1 MKTILEDNISYD
13 TKIKDFGVDSVNK
26 RIITTGDK
34 LIFLKEGKIEK
45 EVAGKIKNC
54 EVIRYIKEKNQL
66 FVSSIFFVS
75 TQNGKVYKCDGRRK
89 KIIEEVYD
97 FERTPEVV
105 DFTTGGKI
113 IFIENNTLCS
123 YDVNTKESY
132 ITQSFSENM
141 TKGNYRIFTSGE
153 NVILKYREL
162 HEKSNK
168 INIFDSK
175 LEKIFDIKTENNH
188 IYSKIVGIEYLAGTD
203 AGEIEIWNIIE
214 SEMYNS
220 IKISN
225 SRITFIEKN
234 DKNYFIGTGT
244 GDLIITDETFKIQVI
259 QNIFKNEITKIC
271 VIEDEIFVLGVE
283 NKIVKLK
290 IIDETNEVKN
300 NIQRMEFMEKY
311 NIHEDYYD
319 FFAVEKVTAI
329 NSFIKCMEIRK
340 IEYIPKNE
348 YIFKSLRSSISSR
361 KVCILSNEPYSQGEI
376 ATGLAFE
383 VKDTSWVNHEI
394 NISLKNILKLL
405 YKTYNGKMEDIEKIR
420 KEISHN
426 EFNILPPNELFKSW
440 EKQGVL
446 LLNSSLTAIEE
457 KTGEHNKF
465 WHPFTRD
472 LIEYISTKNENIVY
486 FLWGKDAEQFEKNIL
501 NGEIIKSNHPAKGGH
516 SEGEKDF
523 LKGDFFEK
531 TKDIINWL
539 GIKEI
544 I

>member
-214 SEMYNS
+214 AEMYNS

-244 GDLIITDETFKIQVI
+244 GDLIITDETFKIQVT

-319 FFAVEKVTAI
+319 FFTVEKVTAI

-348 YIFKSLRSSISSR
+348 YVFKALRSSISSR

-383 VKDTSWVNHEI
+383 VKNTSWVNHEI

-405 YKTYNGKMEDIEKIR
+405 YKTYTGKMEDIEKIR
-420 KEISHN
+420 KEICHN

-472 LIEYISTKNENIVY
+472 LMEYISIKNKNIVY
-486 FLWGKDAEQFEKNIL
+486 LLWGKDAEQFEKNIL

>member
-105 DFTTGGKI
+105 DITTGGKI

-319 FFAVEKVTAI
+319 FFTVEKVTAI

-348 YIFKSLRSSISSR
+348 YVFKALRSSISSR

-383 VKDTSWVNHEI
+383 VKNTSWVNHEI

-405 YKTYNGKMEDIEKIR
+405 YKTYTGKMEDIEKIR
-420 KEISHN
+420 KEICHN

-472 LIEYISTKNENIVY
+472 LMEYISTKNENIVY
-486 FLWGKDAEQFEKNIL
+486 LLWGKDAEQFEKKIL

>member
-319 FFAVEKVTAI
+319 FFTVEKVTAI

-348 YIFKSLRSSISSR
+348 YIFKALRSSISSR

-383 VKDTSWVNHEI
+383 VKNTSWVNHEI

-405 YKTYNGKMEDIEKIR
+405 YKTYAGKMEDIEKIR
-420 KEISHN
+420 KEICHN

-472 LIEYISTKNENIVY
+472 LMEYISAKNKNIVY
-486 FLWGKDAEQFEKNIL
+486 FLLGKDAEQFEKNIL

>member
-214 SEMYNS
+214 AEMYNS

-244 GDLIITDETFKIQVI
+244 GDLIITDETFKIQVT

-319 FFAVEKVTAI
+319 FFTVEKVAAI

-348 YIFKSLRSSISSR
+348 YIFKALRSSISSR

-383 VKDTSWVNHEI
+383 VKNTSWVNHEI

-405 YKTYNGKMEDIEKIR
+405 YKTYTGKMEDIEKIR
-420 KEISHN
+420 KEICHN

-446 LLNSSLTAIEE
+446 LLNSSLTTIEE

-472 LIEYISTKNENIVY
+472 LMEYISAKNENIVY
-486 FLWGKDAEQFEKNIL
+486 FLLGKDAEQFEKNIL
-501 NGEIIKSNHPAKGGH
+501 NGEVIKSNHPAKGGH

-531 TKDIINWL
+531 TKDMINWL

>member
-319 FFAVEKVTAI
+319 FFTVEKVTAI

-348 YIFKSLRSSISSR
+348 YVFKALRSSISSR

-383 VKDTSWVNHEI
+383 VKNTSWVNHEI

-405 YKTYNGKMEDIEKIR
+405 YKTYTGKMEDIEKIR
-420 KEISHN
+420 KEICHN

-472 LIEYISTKNENIVY
+472 LMEYISIKNENIVY
-486 FLWGKDAEQFEKNIL
+486 LLWGKDAEQFEKNIL

>member
-319 FFAVEKVTAI
+319 FFTVEKVTAI

-348 YIFKSLRSSISSR
+348 YVFKALRSSISSR

-383 VKDTSWVNHEI
+383 VKNTSWVNHEI

-405 YKTYNGKMEDIEKIR
+405 YKTYTGKMEDIEKIR
-420 KEISHN
+420 KEICHN

-472 LIEYISTKNENIVY
+472 LMVYISIKNENIVY
-486 FLWGKDAEQFEKNIL
+486 LLWGKDAEQFEKNIL

>member
-214 SEMYNS
+214 AEMYNS

-244 GDLIITDETFKIQVI
+244 GDLIITDETFKIQVT

-319 FFAVEKVTAI
+319 FFTVEKVTAI

-348 YIFKSLRSSISSR
+348 YIFKALRSSISSR

-383 VKDTSWVNHEI
+383 VKNTSWVNHEI

-405 YKTYNGKMEDIEKIR
+405 YKTYAGKMEDIEKIR

-472 LIEYISTKNENIVY
+472 LMEYISKKNENIVY
-486 FLWGKDAEQFEKNIL
+486 LLWGKDAEQFEKNIL

>member
-319 FFAVEKVTAI
+319 FFTVEKVTAI

-348 YIFKSLRSSISSR
+348 YVFKALRSSISSR

-383 VKDTSWVNHEI
+383 VKNTSWVNHEI

-405 YKTYNGKMEDIEKIR
+405 YKTYTGKMEDIEKIR
-420 KEISHN
+420 KEICHN

-472 LIEYISTKNENIVY
+472 LMEYISTKNENIVY
-486 FLWGKDAEQFEKNIL
+486 LLWGKDAEQFEKNIL

>member
-214 SEMYNS
+214 AEMYNS

-319 FFAVEKVTAI
+319 FFTVEKVTAI

-348 YIFKSLRSSISSR
+348 YVFKALRSSISSR

-383 VKDTSWVNHEI
+383 VKNTSWVNHEI

-405 YKTYNGKMEDIEKIR
+405 YKTYNGKMENIEKIR

-472 LIEYISTKNENIVY
+472 LMEYISTKNENIVY
-486 FLWGKDAEQFEKNIL
+486 LLWGKDAEQFEKNIL

>member
-26 RIITTGDK
+26 IIITTGDK

-75 TQNGKVYKCDGRRK
+75 TQNGKVYKCEGRRK

-244 GDLIITDETFKIQVI
+244 GDLIITDETFKIQVT

-319 FFAVEKVTAI
+319 FFTVEKVTAI

-348 YIFKSLRSSISSR
+348 YIFKALRSSISSR

-383 VKDTSWVNHEI
+383 VKNTSWVNHEI

-405 YKTYNGKMEDIEKIR
+405 YKTYAGKMEDIEKIR

-472 LIEYISTKNENIVY
+472 LMEYISTKNENIVY
-486 FLWGKDAEQFEKNIL
+486 LLWGKDAEQFEKNIL

>member
-319 FFAVEKVTAI
+319 FFTVEKVTAI

-348 YIFKSLRSSISSR
+348 YIFKALRSSISSR

-383 VKDTSWVNHEI
+383 VKNTSWVNHEI

-472 LIEYISTKNENIVY
+472 LMEYISAKNENMVY
-486 FLWGKDAEQFEKNIL
+486 LLWGKDAEQFEKNIL

>member
-319 FFAVEKVTAI
+319 FFTVEKVTAI

-348 YIFKSLRSSISSR
+348 YIFKALRSSISSR

-383 VKDTSWVNHEI
+383 VKNTSWVNHEI

-405 YKTYNGKMEDIEKIR
+405 YKTYTGKMEDIEKIR
-420 KEISHN
+420 KEICHN

-472 LIEYISTKNENIVY
+472 LMEYISTKNENMVY
-486 FLWGKDAEQFEKNIL
+486 LLWGKDAEQFEKNIL

>member
-132 ITQSFSENM
+132 LTQSFSENM

-319 FFAVEKVTAI
+319 FFTVEKVTAI

-348 YIFKSLRSSISSR
+348 YIFKALRSSISSR

-383 VKDTSWVNHEI
+383 VKNTSWVNHEI

-405 YKTYNGKMEDIEKIR
+405 YKTYTGKMEDIEKIR
-420 KEISHN
+420 KEICHN

-472 LIEYISTKNENIVY
+472 LMEYISTKNENIVY
-486 FLWGKDAEQFEKNIL
+486 LLWGKDAEQFEKNIL

>member
-283 NKIVKLK
+283 NKIVKFK

-319 FFAVEKVTAI
+319 FFTVEKVTAI

-348 YIFKSLRSSISSR
+348 YIFKALRSSISSR

-420 KEISHN
+420 TEISHN

-472 LIEYISTKNENIVY
+472 LMEYISAKNENIVY
-486 FLWGKDAEQFEKNIL
+486 LLWGKDAEQFEKNIL

-531 TKDIINWL
+531 TKDMINWL

>member
-89 KIIEEVYD
+89 KILEEVYD

-214 SEMYNS
+214 AEMYNS

-259 QNIFKNEITKIC
+259 QNVFKNEITKIC
-271 VIEDEIFVLGVE
+271 VIEDEIFLLSVE
-283 NKIVKLK
+283 NRIVKFK

-300 NIQRMEFMEKY
+300 NVQRMEFMEKY

-319 FFAVEKVTAI
+319 FFTVERVAAI

-348 YIFKSLRSSISSR
+348 YIFKALRSSLSSR
-361 KVCILSNEPYSQGEI
+361 KVCILSNEPYSHEET

-383 VKDTSWVNHEI
+383 VQNTSWVNHEI
-394 NISLKNILKLL
+394 NISLRNILKLL

-420 KEISHN
+420 KEIGRN
-426 EFNILPPNELFKSW
+426 EFAILPPDELFKSW

-446 LLNSSLTAIEE
+446 LLNSSLTTIAE
-457 KTGEHNKF
+457 KAGEHNKF

-472 LIEYISTKNENIVY
+472 LMEYISAKNENIVY
-486 FLWGKDAEQFEKNIL
+486 FLLGKDAEQFEKNIL
-501 NGEIIKSNHPAKGGH
+501 NGEIIKSNHPTKGGH

-531 TKDIINWL
+531 TKDMINWL

>member
-319 FFAVEKVTAI
+319 FFTVEKVTAI

-348 YIFKSLRSSISSR
+348 YVFKALRSSISSR

-383 VKDTSWVNHEI
+383 VKNTSWVNHEI

-405 YKTYNGKMEDIEKIR
+405 YKTYAGKMEDIEKIR
-420 KEISHN
+420 KEINHN

-472 LIEYISTKNENIVY
+472 LMEYISAKNENIVY
-486 FLWGKDAEQFEKNIL
+486 LLWGKDAEQFEKNIL

>member
-89 KIIEEVYD
+89 KILEEVYD

-214 SEMYNS
+214 AEMYNS

-259 QNIFKNEITKIC
+259 QNVFKNEITKIC
-271 VIEDEIFVLGVE
+271 VIEDEIFLLSVE
-283 NKIVKLK
+283 NRIVKFK

-319 FFAVEKVTAI
+319 FFTVEKVTAI

-348 YIFKSLRSSISSR
+348 YVFKALRSSISSR
-361 KVCILSNEPYSQGEI
+361 KVCILSNEPYSHGEI

-383 VKDTSWVNHEI
+383 VKNTSWVNHEI

-405 YKTYNGKMEDIEKIR
+405 YKTYVGKMEDIEKIR
-420 KEISHN
+420 KEIGHN
-426 EFNILPPNELFKSW
+426 HFDILPPDKLFKSW

-446 LLNSSLTAIEE
+446 LLNSSLTTIAE
-457 KTGEHNKF
+457 KTGEHNEF
-465 WHPFTRD
+465 WHPFTRE
-472 LIEYISTKNENIVY
+472 LMEYISTKNENIIY
-486 FLWGKDAEQFEKNIL
+486 LLLGKDTEQFEKNIL

-531 TKDIINWL
+531 TKDMINWL

>member
-214 SEMYNS
+214 AEMYNS

-244 GDLIITDETFKIQVI
+244 GDLIITDETFKIQVT

-319 FFAVEKVTAI
+319 FFTVEKVAAI

-348 YIFKSLRSSISSR
+348 YIFKALRNSISSR

-383 VKDTSWVNHEI
+383 VKNTSWVSHEI

-420 KEISHN
+420 KEIGHN
-426 EFNILPPNELFKSW
+426 EFAILPPNELFKSW

-446 LLNSSLTAIEE
+446 LLNSSLTTIEE

-472 LIEYISTKNENIVY
+472 LMEYISAKNENIVY
-486 FLWGKDAEQFEKNIL
+486 FLLGKDAEQFEKNIL
-501 NGEIIKSNHPAKGGH
+501 NGEVIKSNHPAKGGH

-523 LKGDFFEK
+523 LKGNFFEK
-531 TKDIINWL
+531 TKDTINWL

>member
-244 GDLIITDETFKIQVI
+244 GDLIITDETFKIQVT

-319 FFAVEKVTAI
+319 FFTVEKVTAI

-348 YIFKSLRSSISSR
+348 YIFKALRSSISSR

-383 VKDTSWVNHEI
+383 VKNTSWVNHEI

-405 YKTYNGKMEDIEKIR
+405 YKTYTGKMEDIEKIR
-420 KEISHN
+420 KEICHN

-472 LIEYISTKNENIVY
+472 LMEYISTKNKNMVY
-486 FLWGKDAEQFEKNIL
+486 LLWGKDAEQFEKNIL

>member
-214 SEMYNS
+214 AEMYNS

-319 FFAVEKVTAI
+319 FFTVEKVTAI

-348 YIFKSLRSSISSR
+348 YVFKALRSSISSR

-383 VKDTSWVNHEI
+383 VKNTSWVNHEI

-405 YKTYNGKMEDIEKIR
+405 YKTYTGKMEDIEKIR
-420 KEISHN
+420 KEICHN

-472 LIEYISTKNENIVY
+472 LMEYISTKNENIVY
-486 FLWGKDAEQFEKNIL
+486 LLWGKDAEQFEKNIL

-544 I
+544 K

>member
-319 FFAVEKVTAI
+319 FFTVEKVTAI

-348 YIFKSLRSSISSR
+348 YIFKALRSSISSR

-383 VKDTSWVNHEI
+383 VKNTSWVNHEI

-405 YKTYNGKMEDIEKIR
+405 YKTYAGKMEDIEKIR
-420 KEISHN
+420 KEICHN

-472 LIEYISTKNENIVY
+472 LMEYISIKNKNIVY
-486 FLWGKDAEQFEKNIL
+486 LLWGKDAEQFEKNIL

>member
-319 FFAVEKVTAI
+319 FFTVEKVAAI

-348 YIFKSLRSSISSR
+348 YIFKALRNSISSR

-383 VKDTSWVNHEI
+383 VKNTSWVNHEI

-405 YKTYNGKMEDIEKIR
+405 YKTYTGKMEDIEKIR
-420 KEISHN
+420 KEICHN

-446 LLNSSLTAIEE
+446 LLNSSLTTIAE
-457 KTGEHNKF
+457 KVGEHNKF

-472 LIEYISTKNENIVY
+472 LMEYISAKNENIVY
-486 FLWGKDAEQFEKNIL
+486 LLWGKDAEQFEKNIL
-501 NGEIIKSNHPAKGGH
+501 NGEVIKSNHPAKGGH

-531 TKDIINWL
+531 TKDMINWL

>member
-244 GDLIITDETFKIQVI
+244 GDLIITDETFKIQVT

-319 FFAVEKVTAI
+319 FFTVEKVTAI

-348 YIFKSLRSSISSR
+348 YIFKALRSSISSR

-383 VKDTSWVNHEI
+383 VKNTSWVNHEI

-405 YKTYNGKMEDIEKIR
+405 YKTYAGKMEDIEKIR

-472 LIEYISTKNENIVY
+472 LMEYISTKNENIVY
-486 FLWGKDAEQFEKNIL
+486 LLWGKDAEQFEKNIL

>member
-244 GDLIITDETFKIQVI
+244 GDLIITDETFKIQVT

-319 FFAVEKVTAI
+319 FFTVEKVTAI

-348 YIFKSLRSSISSR
+348 YIFKALRSSISSR

-383 VKDTSWVNHEI
+383 VKNTSWVNHEI

-405 YKTYNGKMEDIEKIR
+405 YKTYAGKMEDIEKIR

-472 LIEYISTKNENIVY
+472 LMEYISAKNENMVY
-486 FLWGKDAEQFEKNIL
+486 LLWGKDAEQFEKNIL

>member
-311 NIHEDYYD
+311 SIHEDYYD
-319 FFAVEKVTAI
+319 FFTVEKVTAI

-348 YIFKSLRSSISSR
+348 YVFKALRSSISSR

-383 VKDTSWVNHEI
+383 VKNTSWVNHEI

-405 YKTYNGKMEDIEKIR
+405 YKTYTGKMEDIEKIR
-420 KEISHN
+420 KEICHN

-472 LIEYISTKNENIVY
+472 LMEYISIKNENIVY
-486 FLWGKDAEQFEKNIL
+486 LLWGKDAEQFEKNIL

>member
-1 MKTILEDNISYD
+1 MKTILVDNISYD

-311 NIHEDYYD
+311 SIHEDYYD
-319 FFAVEKVTAI
+319 FFTVEKVTAI

-348 YIFKSLRSSISSR
+348 YVFKALRSSISSR

-383 VKDTSWVNHEI
+383 VKNTSWVNHEI

-405 YKTYNGKMEDIEKIR
+405 YKTYTGKMEDIEKIR
-420 KEISHN
+420 KEICHN

-472 LIEYISTKNENIVY
+472 LMEYISTKNENIVY
-486 FLWGKDAEQFEKNIL
+486 LLWGKDAEQFEKNIL

>member
-66 FVSSIFFVS
+66 FISSIFFVS

-214 SEMYNS
+214 AEMYNS

-319 FFAVEKVTAI
+319 FFTVEKVTAI

-348 YIFKSLRSSISSR
+348 YVFKALRSSISSR

-383 VKDTSWVNHEI
+383 VKNTSWVNHEI

-405 YKTYNGKMEDIEKIR
+405 YKTYTGKMEDIEKIR
-420 KEISHN
+420 KEICHN

-472 LIEYISTKNENIVY
+472 LMEYISTKNENIVY
-486 FLWGKDAEQFEKNIL
+486 LLWGKDAEQFEKNIL

>member
-311 NIHEDYYD
+311 SIHEDYYD
-319 FFAVEKVTAI
+319 FFTVEKVTAI

-348 YIFKSLRSSISSR
+348 YVFKALRSSISSR

-383 VKDTSWVNHEI
+383 VKNTSWVNHEI

-405 YKTYNGKMEDIEKIR
+405 YKTYTGKMEDIEKIR
-420 KEISHN
+420 KEICHN

-472 LIEYISTKNENIVY
+472 LMEYISTKNENIVY
-486 FLWGKDAEQFEKNIL
+486 LLWGKDAEQFEKNIL

-531 TKDIINWL
+531 TKNIINWL

>member
-214 SEMYNS
+214 AEMYNS

-259 QNIFKNEITKIC
+259 QNVFKNEITKIC

-319 FFAVEKVTAI
+319 FFTVEKVAAI

-348 YIFKSLRSSISSR
+348 YIFKALRSSISSR
-361 KVCILSNEPYSQGEI
+361 KVCILSNEPYSQEEI

-383 VKDTSWVNHEI
+383 VQNTSWVNHEI

-420 KEISHN
+420 KEIGRN
-426 EFNILPPNELFKSW
+426 EFAILPPDELFKSW

-446 LLNSSLTAIEE
+446 LLNSSLTTIAE
-457 KTGEHNKF
+457 KKGEHNKF
-465 WHPFTRD
+465 WHPFTRE
-472 LIEYISTKNENIVY
+472 LMEYISTKNENIVY
-486 FLWGKDAEQFEKNIL
+486 FLLGKDAEQFEKNIL
-501 NGEIIKSNHPAKGGH
+501 NGEVIKSNHPAKGGH

-531 TKDIINWL
+531 TKDTINWL

>member
-319 FFAVEKVTAI
+319 FFTVEKVTAI

-348 YIFKSLRSSISSR
+348 YVFKALRSSISSR

-383 VKDTSWVNHEI
+383 VKNTSWVNHEI

-405 YKTYNGKMEDIEKIR
+405 YKTYTGKMEDIEKIR
-420 KEISHN
+420 KEICHN

-472 LIEYISTKNENIVY
+472 LMEYISTKNKNMVY
-486 FLWGKDAEQFEKNIL
+486 LLWGKDAEQFEKNIL

-531 TKDIINWL
+531 TKNTINWL

>member
-319 FFAVEKVTAI
+319 FFTVEKVTAI

-348 YIFKSLRSSISSR
+348 YIFKALRSSISSR

-383 VKDTSWVNHEI
+383 VKNTSWVNHEI

-472 LIEYISTKNENIVY
+472 LMEYISAKNENIVY
-486 FLWGKDAEQFEKNIL
+486 FLLGKDAEQFEKNIL
-501 NGEIIKSNHPAKGGH
+501 NGEVIKSNHPAKGGH

>member
-319 FFAVEKVTAI
+319 FFTVEKVAAI

-348 YIFKSLRSSISSR
+348 YIFKALRSSISSR

-383 VKDTSWVNHEI
+383 VKNTSWVNHEI

-405 YKTYNGKMEDIEKIR
+405 YKTYTGKMEDIEKIR
-420 KEISHN
+420 KEICHN

-446 LLNSSLTAIEE
+446 LLNSSLTTIAE
-457 KTGEHNKF
+457 KVGEHNKF

-472 LIEYISTKNENIVY
+472 LMEYISAKNENIVY
-486 FLWGKDAEQFEKNIL
+486 LLWGKDAEQFEKNIL
-501 NGEIIKSNHPAKGGH
+501 NGEVIKSNHPAKGGH

-531 TKDIINWL
+531 TKDMINWL

>member
-141 TKGNYRIFTSGE
+141 TKGNYRIFTSVE

-319 FFAVEKVTAI
+319 FFTVEKVTAI

-348 YIFKSLRSSISSR
+348 YIFKALRSSISSR

-472 LIEYISTKNENIVY
+472 LMEYISTKNKNMVY
-486 FLWGKDAEQFEKNIL
+486 LLWGKDAEQFEKNIL

>member
-244 GDLIITDETFKIQVI
+244 GDLIITDETFKIQVT

-319 FFAVEKVTAI
+319 FFTVEKVTAI

-348 YIFKSLRSSISSR
+348 YIFKALRSSISSR

-383 VKDTSWVNHEI
+383 VKNTSWVNHEI

-405 YKTYNGKMEDIEKIR
+405 YKTYAGKMEDIEKIR
-420 KEISHN
+420 KEICHN

-472 LIEYISTKNENIVY
+472 LMEYISTKNENIVY
-486 FLWGKDAEQFEKNIL
+486 LLWGKDAEQFEKNIL

>member
-311 NIHEDYYD
+311 SIHEDYYD
-319 FFAVEKVTAI
+319 FFTVEKVTAI

-348 YIFKSLRSSISSR
+348 YIFKALRSSISSR

-383 VKDTSWVNHEI
+383 VKNTSWVNHEI

-405 YKTYNGKMEDIEKIR
+405 YKTYTGKMEDIEKIR
-420 KEISHN
+420 KEICHN

-472 LIEYISTKNENIVY
+472 LMEYISIKNENIVY
-486 FLWGKDAEQFEKNIL
+486 LLWGKDAEQFEKNIL

>member
-214 SEMYNS
+214 AEMYNS

-244 GDLIITDETFKIQVI
+244 GDLIITDETFKIQVT

-319 FFAVEKVTAI
+319 FFTVEKVTAI

-348 YIFKSLRSSISSR
+348 YVFKALRSSISSR
-361 KVCILSNEPYSQGEI
+361 KVCILFNEPYSQGEI

-383 VKDTSWVNHEI
+383 VKNTSWVNHEI

-405 YKTYNGKMEDIEKIR
+405 YKTYTGKMEDIEKIR
-420 KEISHN
+420 KEICHN

-472 LIEYISTKNENIVY
+472 LMEYISTKNENIVY

>member
-244 GDLIITDETFKIQVI
+244 GDLIITDETFKIQVT

-319 FFAVEKVTAI
+319 FFTVEKVTAI

-348 YIFKSLRSSISSR
+348 YVFKALRSSISSR

-383 VKDTSWVNHEI
+383 VKNTSWVNHEI

-472 LIEYISTKNENIVY
+472 LMEYISTKNENIVY
-486 FLWGKDAEQFEKNIL
+486 LLWGKDAEQFEKNIL

>member
-162 HEKSNK
+162 HEKNNK

-319 FFAVEKVTAI
+319 FFTVEKVTAI

-348 YIFKSLRSSISSR
+348 YVFKALRSSISSR

-383 VKDTSWVNHEI
+383 VKNTSWVNHEI

-405 YKTYNGKMEDIEKIR
+405 YKTYTGKMEDIEKIR
-420 KEISHN
+420 KEICHN

-472 LIEYISTKNENIVY
+472 LMEYISTKNENIVY
-486 FLWGKDAEQFEKNIL
+486 LLWGKDAEQFEKNIL
-501 NGEIIKSNHPAKGGH
+501 HGEIIKSNHPAKGGH